1 MIRVCGTVRP
11 IAVWA
16 QLAPALPVSS
26 VSAAPHCPVQY
37 IIAMLIAAAVAFVLS
52 WLFGL
57 KPEQIQPQTAPAA
70 PQQSSESTPEVEAAP
85 KAAEIAND
93 LTITAPLT
101 GNAVSLTET
110 GDETF
115 AQEVLGPG
123 IAIEPTVGKVVAPCD
138 ATISAQM
145 GHAVGLS
152 CDNGAELLIHV
163 GVDTVELGGKC
174 LTGSVTEG
182 QRVKAGDTLL
192 TFDMDGIRAAGYK
205 TITAII
211 VTNGEDF
218 ASVDR
223 HFGTVQVGDQLL
235 TLRR

>member
-1 MIRVCGTVRP
+1 M
-11 IAVWA
+11 
-16 QLAPALPVSS
+16 
-26 VSAAPHCPVQY
+26 
-37 IIAMLIAAAVAFVLS
+37 
-52 WLFGL
+52 
-57 KPEQIQPQTAPAA
+57 
-70 PQQSSESTPEVEAAP
+70 EAAP

-174 LTGSVTEG
+174 FNGSVTEG